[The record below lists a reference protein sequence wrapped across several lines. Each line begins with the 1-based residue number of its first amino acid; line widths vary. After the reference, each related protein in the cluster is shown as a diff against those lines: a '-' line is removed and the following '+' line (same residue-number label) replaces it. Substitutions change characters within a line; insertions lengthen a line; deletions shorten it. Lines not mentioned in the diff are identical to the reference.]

1 MRNQIIW
8 IIGWIQYL
16 NFLLLLGFIGVVV
29 FLYLIGKGWEYC
41 LKQDRK
47 RKERRMHHYGN

>member
-8 IIGWIQYL
+8 IIGWIHYL

-29 FLYLIGKGWEYC
+29 FLYLIGKGWECY
-41 LKQDRK
+41 LKQERK

>member
-29 FLYLIGKGWEYC
+29 FLYLIGKGWECY
-41 LKQDRK
+41 LNQERK
-47 RKERRMHHYGN
+47 RKERRMYHYGN